1 MNHDSSRYN
10 VIIAGGR
17 PAGSTAGYLLS
28 RAGLRVLIIDKS
40 AFPRG
45 KLCGGLITYKT
56 VKLLERVFGETATS
70 LKEKNIIN
78 YESFCYEIFNRQT
91 LIAQRT
97 MKFPFMF
104 VDRKRYDH
112 YFLEKARDAGAGL
125 VEGDGVM
132 SLDVLKSAVTTV
144 SGRKFTADVII
155 GADGV
160 NSRIRRSFPVDLFG
174 RDDWTGNIAAA
185 LEIFPR
191 RETIKKQINHTILYF
206 GFIDWGYA
214 WIFPDRERLKI
225 GICALKKRNKK
236 KMLTA
241 FRNFLSA
248 IDFPDAQ
255 EEKIF
260 SYVLPYGSFLP
271 SPAFRNVMLLG
282 DAAGFADPLL
292 GEGIFYA
299 QRSAELASQA
309 ILEVMENRRGIKKT
323 RDASADIYL
332 KLLQKHI
339 CPELV
344 YAEKFRRV
352 TFTYLNKFNYY
363 PMKIMMGILG
373 NKLVETVHGIRSY
386 NWMKKMGEH

>member
-1 MNHDSSRYN
+1 MPDTTTYN
-10 VIIAGGR
+10 VIIADGG

-28 RAGLRVLIIDKS
+28 KAGLRVLIIDKS
-40 AFPRG
+40 AFPRK

-56 VKLLERVFGETATS
+56 VKLLERVFGETAAS
-70 LKEKNIIN
+70 LKEKDIIN
-78 YESFCYEIFNRQT
+78 YESCCYEIFSRKT
-91 LIAQRT
+91 LIARRT
-97 MKFPFMF
+97 VKLPFMF
-104 VDRKRYDH
+104 VDRNRYDH

-125 VEGDGVM
+125 VEGDGVI
-132 SLDVLKSAVTTV
+132 SLDVLKSMVTTM
-144 SGRKFTADVII
+144 SGRKFAADVII

-174 RDDWTGNIAAA
+174 RDDWTGNLAAA

-191 RETIKKQINHTILYF
+191 RETIKKQIDHPVLYF
-206 GFIDWGYA
+206 GYTDWGYA
-214 WIFPDRERLKI
+214 WIFPERERLKI

-236 KMLTA
+236 KMLTT

-248 IDFPDAQ
+248 IDFPNAQ
-255 EEKIF
+255 EEKIC

-271 SPAFRNVMLLG
+271 SPVFRNIMLLG

-309 ILEVMENRRGIKKT
+309 ILEVMKNKRGIGKSQ
-323 RDASADIYL
+323 DVSANIYL

-339 CPELV
+339 YPELV

-352 TFTYLNKFNYY
+352 TFTYLNKFHYY
-363 PMKIMMGILG
+363 PMKIMMSILG
-373 NKLVETVHGIRSY
+373 NKLAETVHGIRSY
-386 NWMKKMGEH
+386 NWMKKMGED